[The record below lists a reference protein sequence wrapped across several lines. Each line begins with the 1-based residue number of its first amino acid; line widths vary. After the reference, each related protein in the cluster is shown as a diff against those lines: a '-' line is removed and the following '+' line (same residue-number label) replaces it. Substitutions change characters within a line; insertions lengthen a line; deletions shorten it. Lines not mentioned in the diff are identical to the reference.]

1 MFKLYKNEKLLLVAP
16 YREDLVRFVEILKK
30 YNKKFINRKEF
41 IVKCN
46 DELFYYW
53 KRK

>member
-16 YREDLVRFVEILKK
+16 YWEDLVNFVEIIKK
-30 YNKKFINRKEF
+30 YNKKFINRKDF
-41 IVKCN
+41 IIKCN
-46 DELFYYW
+46 DELFFDG

>member
-1 MFKLYKNEKLLLVAP
+1 MFCLYKNGKIILTAT
-16 YREDLVRFVEILKK
+16 YWEDLVSFVEIIKK

-41 IVKCN
+41 VVKCN
-46 DELFYYW
+46 NDILNSW